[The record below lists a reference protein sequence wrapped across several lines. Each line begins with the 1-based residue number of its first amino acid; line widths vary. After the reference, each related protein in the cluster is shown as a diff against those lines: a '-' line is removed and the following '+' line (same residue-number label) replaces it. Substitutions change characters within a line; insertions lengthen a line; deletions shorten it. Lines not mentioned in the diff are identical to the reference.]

1 MKIKDFDQILKK
13 YADLTIKVGLNLQ
26 PDQRLFIWVQQLEVA
41 PLVRQVVRSA
51 YQNGCRR
58 VSVLWNDDQEI
69 VDRLQL
75 APKDTLEEFDIW
87 KTRARFQAADRKDA
101 SLIIRGRDPD
111 VFADLDPEDLAT
123 YDRVYMQNMKPYLNL
138 AMRNATQWCV
148 VNPPTPDWA
157 STVFPDL
164 APEKAEKKMWE
175 YVIKACRL
183 DQPDPV
189 DFWNSYLDGIKTRA
203 ASLNQKRFQALKFRG
218 SGTDIKVGL
227 PKGHIWIGGKE
238 ETPEGIPFAANLPTE
253 EIFTIPHRLMTEG
266 VVSATKPL
274 VYLGN
279 QIENFQLV
287 FSKGKVVEFQAEKGE
302 DTLRFLL
309 ESDDNSKYLGEVALV
324 AHKTP
329 ISQMGLTFLNTLY
342 DENASN
348 HLALGSSYRNNLQGG
363 ENMSDEEYAQAGG
376 NDSIN
381 HVDFMFGSEEMDVDG
396 VLPDGTEEAVMR
408 GGEWAFDL

>member
-26 PDQRLFIWVQQLEVA
+26 EGQRLFIWVQQIEVA

-69 VDRLQL
+69 VDRLKL
-75 APKDTLEEFDIW
+75 APKDSLDEFDTW
-87 KTRARFQAADRKDA
+87 KTEARFRAAERGDA

-111 VFADLDPEDLAT
+111 VFKGLDPKDLGI
-123 YDRVYMQNMKPYLNL
+123 YDRVYLQNMKPYLNL
-138 AMRNATQWCV
+138 AMKNATQWCV
-148 VNPPTPDWA
+148 VNPPTTAWA
-157 STVFPDL
+157 STVFPELD
-164 APEKAEKKMWE
+164 PGPAEQKLWE

-189 DFWNSYLDGIKTRA
+189 DFWNSYLDQIKTRA
-203 ASLNQKRFQALKFRG
+203 SYLNQKKYKELRFKG
-218 SGTDIKVGL
+218 PGTDLKVGL
-227 PKGHIWIGGKE
+227 PDGHIWIGGREKSQ
-238 ETPEGIPFAANLPTE
+238 EGIPFAANLPTE
-253 EIFTIPHRLMTEG
+253 EIFSMPHRELAEG
-266 VVSATKPL
+266 VVSSTKPL

-279 QIENFQLV
+279 QVDEFQLV
-287 FSKGKVVEFQAEKGE
+287 FSKGKVVEYSAKRGEK
-302 DTLRFLL
+302 TLRNLL
-309 ESDDNSKYLGEVALV
+309 ESDENSKYLGEVALV
-324 AHKTP
+324 AHQTP
-329 ISQMGLTFLNTLY
+329 ISQMGLNFLNTLY

-348 HLALGSSYRNNLQGG
+348 HLALGSSYRNTLQGG
-363 ENMSDEEYAQAGG
+363 EDMTEEEYAQAGG

-381 HVDFMFGSEEMDVDG
+381 HVDFMFGSEEMDVKG

-408 GGEWAFDL
+408 AGDWAFDI